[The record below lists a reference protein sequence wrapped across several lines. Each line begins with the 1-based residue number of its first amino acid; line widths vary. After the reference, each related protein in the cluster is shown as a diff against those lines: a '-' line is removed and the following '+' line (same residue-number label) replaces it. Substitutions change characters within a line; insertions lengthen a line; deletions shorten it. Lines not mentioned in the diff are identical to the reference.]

1 MADVRA
7 MLRAERAARSTT
19 SSKPKQPVPA
29 ASAPTVNSKK
39 RKAADPKVAE
49 IVKRLRAEEEG
60 RDKAGAPEIVHDEE
74 AAAEVSHR
82 KRKDRKLS
90 IEKPAK
96 AAPIANVRP
105 PAPEVTG
112 TGTQEQAINEDEWA
126 AFEANIADLESQP
139 PQQQPIPAAN
149 SGATITR
156 TAMTAEEVEAENE
169 REKSKHRRRDEELEL
184 EKEDAAAALQEEFD
198 EIERLEDRAR
208 KVRELREKLRER
220 QTKDNTEHKEEG
232 HDQPAQEDQ
241 DDEDDEDDLDDW
253 FG

>member
-29 ASAPTVNSKK
+29 TSPLPVNSKK

-60 RDKAGAPEIVHDEE
+60 RDKGDAPENAYDGE
-74 AAAEVSHR
+74 AAPEAKQR
-82 KRKDRKLS
+82 KARKLS
-90 IEKPAK
+90 IEKPTK
-96 AAPIANVRP
+96 AASEADARLPI
-105 PAPEVTG
+105 PEATG
-112 TGTQEQAINEDEWA
+112 TKTQGKAVNEDDWA
-126 AFEANIADLESQP
+126 AFEADIANLESEPVPQP
-139 PQQQPIPAAN
+139 TIPVVN
-149 SGATITR
+149 SGTTI
-156 TAMTAEEVEAENE
+156 AKAPMTAEEVAAEHE
-169 REKSKHRRRDEELEL
+169 REKRKHRRREEEVEL

-220 QTKDNTEHKEEG
+220 QAKGDTEHQEEV

-241 DDEDDEDDLDDW
+241 DEEDDEDDLDDW

>member
-7 MLRAERAARSTT
+7 MLRAERAARNTA
-19 SSKPKQPVPA
+19 SSKSKQPAPA
-29 ASAPTVNSKK
+29 TSPVNSKK

-60 RDKAGAPEIVHDEE
+60 RDKGDAPENAYDGE
-74 AAAEVSHR
+74 AVSEAKQR
-82 KRKDRKLS
+82 KARKLS
-90 IEKPAK
+90 IERPAK
-96 AAPIANVRP
+96 T
-105 PAPEVTG
+105 APEVDARPPIPGATS
-112 TGTQEQAINEDEWA
+112 TKAQDKAVNEDDWA
-126 AFEANIADLESQP
+126 SFEADIANLESEPVLQP
-139 PQQQPIPAAN
+139 TIPSVN

-156 TAMTAEEVEAENE
+156 APMTAEEVAAEQE
-169 REKSKHRRRDEELEL
+169 REKRRHRRREEELEL

-220 QTKDNTEHKEEG
+220 QPKDDTEHQEEVHG
-232 HDQPAQEDQ
+232 QPAPEDQ
-241 DDEDDEDDLDDW
+241 EEDDDEDDLDDW